1 MKFLYIA
8 GGLAFALASDLVFC
22 ASISYT
28 FSPFVVIEGNK
39 TDLIEIYADKQIF
52 TTLYSSQKKAFKSLN
67 IPFDIVSTSGKDL
80 GYRLSLIESTHTCDG
95 QDYNV
100 DVTLNGAEW
109 PEDGRQFSGSSDKHQ
124 MTLTFARIEQSK
136 VATKKCF
143 GTLRVQVENVVI

>member
-1 MKFLYIA
+1 MKLLYI
-8 GGLAFALASDLVFC
+8 GVGLAFALASDLVFC
-22 ASISYT
+22 ASIDHY
-28 FSPFVVIEGNK
+28 FRPYVVIEGSQ
-39 TDLIEIYADKQIF
+39 TDLIEIHADQQIF

-67 IPFDIVSTSGKDL
+67 IPFDIVSTSGKDV

-100 DVTLNGAEW
+100 DVTLNGSEW
-109 PEDGRQFSGSSDKHQ
+109 PEDGLQFSGSSDKYQ
-124 MTLTFARIEQSK
+124 MTLTFARLEQSK